1 MALAS
6 PGVLIKEVDFT
17 ATVQVADQNIGV
29 VAIDAEKGPTD
40 TLTYISSERELVDLF
55 GLPNDYNYESWF
67 AASTI
72 IQYGGVAAIIRPT
85 GGNVNLGLNNANIRK
100 NGTVR
105 NNLLIKNK
113 EHFQSLEDGQKSFL
127 FTSRTAGE
135 KFNNGIK
142 VVVVDHGADQ
152 IITLSGATSNYLQI
166 TVASDSFA
174 INDFVKIENEYFKI
188 TSAATAVTL
197 GNSTV
202 YRYAVQNAQIG
213 STQAVHAVG
222 ATVLKWT
229 FAESALAAKS
239 LAEPNATDEIELT
252 ELTITLNNVTGLA
265 ANDHLRIRRVPT
277 GGTTVITEE
286 FVKIVSVD
294 GDTNTVLVTR
304 GQLGTSAIA
313 FDDDQAGDET
323 GAPTITVKKFD
334 FAQASPTVTTTLSV
348 AIPTVTFSGAVSG
361 LTVGDLIKTTVG
373 GSVRYGNIYR
383 IDGANFYITLWDTS
397 KRFAAGQTLVND
409 ANVTLSTVA
418 SVVEDD
424 VYATLEYAP
433 NRRWLSLAPQPGTSV
448 ATLSKGGRFDEFH
461 IAILDS
467 TGAISGTPHT
477 VLETLTYVSK
487 ASDGRS
493 SDGDS
498 TFFKKVIESNSTNI
512 FCGDDDLVTKLTETV
527 AFKYVDSAGV
537 VQTGDGDIGETSQ
550 NQVFRMFKNSDGTP
564 VFGFVLSG
572 GTNYNYATA
581 ASQLSVTNALS
592 TSYDLVR
599 DPETFGDIDFL
610 VPGKVTELGAVKL
623 IDIAESRRDCI
634 ACISPRRIDV
644 INTESTTVKTDAIV
658 GFFKTLPSSSFAIF
672 DSGYKYIYDKYNDK
686 YRYVPCGAD
695 VAGLCISTTI
705 NAETWFSPAGY
716 NRGNLRN
723 AQKLTYSPKQAERDR
738 LYVNRINP
746 IVSFPGQGIVL
757 FGDKTALAS
766 PSAFDRINVR
776 RLFIELE
783 KNIATFSKFQLFEI
797 NDEITRSGF
806 KAAVEPYLRG
816 VQGRRGIYD
825 FLVVCDSSNN
835 PPDVIDRNEFKAE
848 IYIKPA
854 RSINFITIT
863 FVATR
868 TGVSFNEL
876 IN

>member
-40 TLTYISSERELVDLF
+40 SVTYVSSERELVEIF
-55 GLPNDYNYESWF
+55 GLPNDYNFESWF

-72 IQYGGVAAIIRPT
+72 IQYGGVAAVIRPT

-100 NGTVR
+100 DGTVR

-113 EHFQSLEDGQKSFL
+113 DQFQTLEEGQKQFL
-127 FTSRTAGE
+127 FAARTAG

-152 IITLSGATSNYLQI
+152 IINLAGATSDYTKLS
-166 TVASDSFA
+166 VASDSFVSG
-174 INDFVKIENEYFKI
+174 DYVKVDNEYFKI
-188 TSAATAVTL
+188 TSAATSVTT

-202 YRYAVQNAQIG
+202 YRYNVSNAQLG
-213 STQAVHAVG
+213 STQAVHSVG
-222 ATVLKWT
+222 ATIFKWT
-229 FAESALAAKS
+229 FGENALAAKS
-239 LAEPNATDEIELT
+239 LAEPNTINEIEST
-252 ELTITLNNVTGLA
+252 EVTITLNDVVGLA
-265 ANDHLRIRRVPT
+265 LNDYLRIRRVPT
-277 GGTTVITEE
+277 GGTTTTTEE
-286 FVKIVSVD
+286 IVRIVTVD
-294 GDTNTVLVTR
+294 VDTNTVLVSR
-304 GQLGTSAIA
+304 GQLGTTAIA

-323 GAPTITVKKFD
+323 GAPTITVKKLD
-334 FAQASPTVTTTLSV
+334 FTQASPTVTTTLGAAVPS
-348 AIPTVTFSGAVSG
+348 VTFSGAVSG
-361 LTVGDLIKTTVG
+361 LSTGDLLKTTVG
-373 GSVRYGNIYR
+373 GVTRFGNIYR
-383 IDGANFYITLWDTS
+383 IDGANFYVSLWDTS
-397 KRFAAGQTLVND
+397 KRFTAGQTLYDSAGTV
-409 ANVTLSTVA
+409 LSQISA
-418 SVVEDD
+418 VVDDD
-424 VYATLEYAP
+424 VYSTLEYAP
-433 NRRWLSLAPQPGTSV
+433 NRRWVSLAPQPGTSV
-448 ATLSKGGRFDEFH
+448 AAQQRGGRFDEFH
-461 IAILDS
+461 IAVIDE
-467 TGAISGTPHT
+467 SGLTSGSPYT

-493 SDGDS
+493 SDG
-498 TFFKKVIESNSTNI
+498 NSTYYEKAIEDNSKYI
-512 FCGDDDLVTKLTETV
+512 FAGDDDLVTKLTETI
-527 AFKYVDSAGV
+527 ALEYIDATGA
-537 VQTGDGDIGETSQ
+537 VQIGDGDIGETSQ
-550 NQVFRMFKNSDGTP
+550 NQVFRLFKSASGTP
-564 VFGFVLSG
+564 QFGFTLSG
-572 GTNYNYATA
+572 GTNYNYTTP
-581 ASQLSVTNALS
+581 SNQLTVTNALAA
-592 TSYDLVR
+592 SYELVR

-610 VPGKVTELGAVKL
+610 VPGKITETSAVRL
-623 IDIAESRRDCI
+623 IDIAESRRDCMV
-634 ACISPRRIDV
+634 CISPKRTDV
-644 INTESTTVKTDAIV
+644 INSESTTAKTDSII
-658 GFFKTLPSSSFAIF
+658 GFFKTLPSTSFAIF

-686 YRYVPCGAD
+686 YRYVPCAAD
-695 VAGLCISTTI
+695 VAGLCINTTI

-723 AQKLTYSPKQAERDR
+723 AQKLAYSPKQAERDR

-746 IVSFPGQGIVL
+746 VVAFPGQGIVL

-783 KNIATFSKFQLFEI
+783 KNIASFSKFQLFEL

-806 KAAVEPYLRG
+806 KSAVEPYLRG

-835 PPDVIDRNEFKAE
+835 TPDVIDRNEFNAE

-863 FVATR
+863 FIATR